1 VTGRKPDFESARQIT
16 GWLALA
22 VTFALF
28 VLASFL
34 PERRLW
40 GLNHLAFCPSH
51 WRLIVLCL
59 TAIVFVPPFATMV
72 ARGGIRIAHAWLR
85 SLEEGVNTLALTG
98 VISFI
103 VFAAFRSATK
113 LLGDG
118 YFVFNNYRETAVN
131 GYDLGQ
137 FISQVTVAEKIYP
150 ATELLNFAASWIAG
164 WFGASPV
171 GGVWILNCAI
181 GALMVVTLLCV
192 IRKLDWPDSAR
203 MTLLILA
210 LATGALQ
217 LFFGYIEHYTP
228 ALALGFL
235 YLLFAAR
242 AIGGSGRLV
251 LPGIILFAG
260 LFFHV
265 QLVLLLPSY
274 LWLLLWVLAA
284 RRRPEWSLRLAI
296 TVGLVTIAVVLPAI
310 YATPL
315 GSFALPISGADYSVF
330 SGAHLL
336 DILNIILLLTPVW
349 LLLAVISVFRLFAKK
364 QTGQRVTAFTLS
376 LGVPAWLFILFVRPE
391 LGLARDWDLYA
402 ITVLG
407 IAAPG
412 IYSLARTVARS
423 ENPARFTTV
432 LAPAIVLSVA
442 LVVSWIGVNASAEKS
457 VTRYRSILVYDTT
470 NPGYTYE
477 NLALYYQENYQY
489 TQQIDALEKAY
500 ELSHNPRI
508 LQKLGRV
515 YDENNNPKKAENV
528 IRRYLVSVPEN
539 KEARIWLIGQ
549 LAKRE
554 ALDEVIE
561 LCLEGIG
568 YSPRVPDYHFFLGNA
583 YLAKGNTKDG
593 LKAFEACSRLNPPP
607 VMVREMKRLTDQTGG
622 ANRLA
627 D

>member
-1 VTGRKPDFESARQIT
+1 VT
-16 GWLALA
+16 

-28 VLASFL
+28 VYASFL

-40 GLNHLAFCPSH
+40 GLNHLAFYPGH
-51 WRLIVLCL
+51 WRLVVLGL
-59 TAIVFVPPFATMV
+59 TAIVFVPPFAAIV
-72 ARGGIRIAHAWLR
+72 ARGGIRVARAWLR
-85 SLEEGVNTLALTG
+85 SLEDGVNTLALTG

-118 YFVFNNYRETAVN
+118 YFVFHNYRGTAEN
-131 GYDLGQ
+131 GFDLGR

-164 WFGASPV
+164 WFGASPI

-181 GALMVVTLLCV
+181 GALMVVTLLHV
-192 IRKLDWPDSAR
+192 VRRLDWPDSAR
-203 MTLLILA
+203 MTLLFLV

-217 LFFGYIEHYTP
+217 LFFGYVEHYTP

-235 YLLFAAR
+235 YILFAAR
-242 AIGGSGRLV
+242 VIEGSGRLV
-251 LPGIILFAG
+251 TPGLILLAG

-265 QLVLLLPSY
+265 QLVLLAPSY

-284 RRRPEWSLRLAI
+284 GRNPAWSLRLAI
-296 TVGLVTIAVVLPAI
+296 AVGLATVAGLLVAV

-315 GSFALPISGADYSVF
+315 GTFALPLSSAEYGVF
-330 SGAHLL
+330 TGTHLL
-336 DILNIILLLTPVW
+336 DIVNIVLLLNPVL

-364 QTGQRVTAFTLS
+364 QSERRVTAFALS

-412 IYSLARTVARS
+412 VFSLARTVARS
-423 ENPARFTTV
+423 KNPARYTPV
-432 LAPAIVLSVA
+432 LVPAIVFSVA
-442 LVVSWIGVNASAEKS
+442 LVVSWIGLNASAGRS
-457 VTRYRSILVYDTT
+457 VARYRAILVYDTT

-477 NLALYYQENYQY
+477 NLALFYQENYQY
-489 TQQIDALEKAY
+489 SLQIDALEKAY

-515 YDENNNPKKAENV
+515 YNENNNPARAEQV
-528 IRRYLVSVPEN
+528 IRLYLAAVPEN
-539 KEARIWLIGQ
+539 KEARIWLVGQ

-554 ALDEVIE
+554 ALDEMIE
-561 LCLEGIG
+561 MCIEGIE
-568 YSPRVPDYHFFLGNA
+568 YSPRTPDYHFFLGNA
-583 YLAKGNTKDG
+583 YLAKGNTKEG
-593 LKAFEACSRLNPPP
+593 LKAFEACSRLKPPP

-622 ANRLA
+622 AGRQA

>member
-1 VTGRKPDFESARQIT
+1 MT
-16 GWLALA
+16 A
-22 VTFALF
+22 V
-28 VLASFL
+28 
-34 PERRLW
+34 
-40 GLNHLAFCPSH
+40 
-51 WRLIVLCL
+51 
-59 TAIVFVPPFATMV
+59 VFVPPFAAIV
-72 ARGGIRIAHAWLR
+72 ARGGIRIARAWLR
-85 SLEEGVNTLALTG
+85 SLEDGVNTLALTG

-118 YFVFNNYRETAVN
+118 FFVYNNYRETALN
-131 GYDLGQ
+131 GFDPGQ

-150 ATELLNFAASWIAG
+150 ATELLNFSASWIAG

-192 IRKLDWPDSAR
+192 IRRLDWPDSAR
-203 MTLLILA
+203 MTLLVLA

-217 LFFGYIEHYTP
+217 LFFGYVEHYTP

-242 AIGGSGRLV
+242 VIAGSGRLV
-251 LPGIILFAG
+251 VPGIFLFAG

-265 QLVLLLPSY
+265 QLVLLIPSY
-274 LWLLLWVLAA
+274 LWLLLWVLAT
-284 RRRPEWSLRLAI
+284 RRNPAWSLRLAI
-296 TVGLVTIAVVLPAI
+296 VVGLTTVIGLLIAI

-315 GSFALPISGADYSVF
+315 GSFALPISGAGYSVF

-336 DILNIILLLTPVW
+336 DVVNVVLLLAPVW
-349 LLLAVISVFRLFAKK
+349 LLLVVFFLFRLFTNR
-364 QTGQRVTAFTLS
+364 QTDRRLSAFTLS
-376 LGVPAWLFILFVRPE
+376 LGVPAWLFILFVKPE

-412 IYSLARTVARS
+412 IFSLARTVARS
-423 ENPARFTTV
+423 NNPARFTAI
-432 LAPAIVLSVA
+432 LAPAIVLSIA

-457 VTRYRSILVYDTT
+457 VTRYRAILVYDTT

-477 NLALYYQENYQY
+477 NLALHYQENYQY
-489 TQQIDALEKAY
+489 SLQIDALEKAY
-500 ELSHNPRI
+500 EHSHNPRI

-515 YDENNNPKKAENV
+515 YNENNNPKKAEQV
-528 IRRYLVSVPEN
+528 IRRYLVSVPQN

-554 ALDEVIE
+554 ALDEMIE
-561 LCLEGIG
+561 LCLEGIE

-583 YLAKGNTKDG
+583 YLAKGNTKEG

-622 ANRLA
+622 ADRLA